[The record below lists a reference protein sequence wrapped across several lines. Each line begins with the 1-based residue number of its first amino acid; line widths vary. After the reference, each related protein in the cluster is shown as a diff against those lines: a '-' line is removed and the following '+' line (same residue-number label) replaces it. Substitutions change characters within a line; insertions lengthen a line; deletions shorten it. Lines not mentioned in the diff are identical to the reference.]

1 MEKDE
6 NNGEGEVKRTSKLT
20 AMIASENDGANGLQ
34 INVFYSENN
43 WETCEEINLILDENT
58 TINQLIDSAIYK
70 FKTELF
76 YDNIDKKQFNV
87 MLFKKKKKIPNDEY
101 PVCNPES
108 KVKNYGKD
116 SFCLV
121 EDINAK
127 KEEKQQDK
135 ENKTENQE
143 IKKIKTPT
151 GNKSVE
157 TSEEDKEEI
166 NNMYKTCSPKC
177 VSCKI
182 F

>member
-1 MEKDE
+1 
-6 NNGEGEVKRTSKLT
+6 
-20 AMIASENDGANGLQ
+20 
-34 INVFYSENN
+34 
-43 WETCEEINLILDENT
+43 
-58 TINQLIDSAIYK
+58 
-70 FKTELF
+70 
-76 YDNIDKKQFNV
+76 

-157 TSEEDKEEI
+157 TSEEDKEEFI
-166 NNMYKTCSPKC
+166 DQLKKMQKDAFIKSGIKENEDEKERELIKKIKRKKYNRSVSNEKNEIVKSSKKYYCSGFNMYKDIISKRKKNAN
-177 VSCKI
+177 SKK
-182 F
+182 